1 MEDSRALPFR
11 SSAIR
16 FPPWD
21 YARNLPSRSAPSPY
35 TKSYFLVEGT
45 LLRSVKAVITMK
57 HRALFLLSAFVSLAI
72 IAAGCMGIGT
82 TTPLAGTTWT
92 LTEIRNDAGNLVP
105 VLTGTGVT
113 AEFSADGRV
122 TGFAGCNR
130 YFAGYSTSGNRIS
143 VTDAGST
150 MMFCGDPE
158 GLMVQE
164 SLFLGQLAASTA
176 FRIEGTKL
184 TLLEVGARPLLVFR
198 PGTG

>member
-1 MEDSRALPFR
+1 MKPCGIFLISAAL
-11 SSAIR
+11 
-16 FPPWD
+16 
-21 YARNLPSRSAPSPY
+21 
-35 TKSYFLVEGT
+35 
-45 LLRSVKAVITMK
+45 
-57 HRALFLLSAFVSLAI
+57 SLAI
-72 IAAGCMGIGT
+72 LMAGCTGSGT
-82 TTPLAGTTWT
+82 APPLAGTTWT

-130 YFAGYSTSGNRIS
+130 YFAGYSLIGNSIS

-164 SLFLGQLAASTA
+164 ARFLGLLASATA
-176 FRIEGTKL
+176 FRIEGTAL
-184 TLLEVGARPLLVFR
+184 TLFGEGARPLLVFR

>member
-1 MEDSRALPFR
+1 
-11 SSAIR
+11 
-16 FPPWD
+16 
-21 YARNLPSRSAPSPY
+21 
-35 TKSYFLVEGT
+35 
-45 LLRSVKAVITMK
+45 
-57 HRALFLLSAFVSLAI
+57 
-72 IAAGCMGIGT
+72 
-82 TTPLAGTTWT
+82 
-92 LTEIRNDAGNLVP
+92 
-105 VLTGTGVT
+105 VT

-122 TGFAGCNR
+122 TGSAGCNR

-164 SLFLGQLAASTA
+164 ALFLGQLAASTA

>member
-1 MEDSRALPFR
+1 MK
-11 SSAIR
+11 
-16 FPPWD
+16 
-21 YARNLPSRSAPSPY
+21 RN
-35 TKSYFLVEGT
+35 T
-45 LLRSVKAVITMK
+45 
-57 HRALFLLSAFVSLAI
+57 LFLLAAALSLAI
-72 IAAGCMGIGT
+72 LMAGCTGSGT
-82 TTPLAGTTWT
+82 APPLERTAWT
-92 LTEIRNDAGNLVP
+92 LTEIRNDAGDLVP
-105 VLTGTGVT
+105 VLAGTEVT

-122 TGFAGCNR
+122 TGSAGCNR

-164 SLFLGQLAASTA
+164 ALFLGQLAASTA